1 MPLATRTL
9 AADRGDAGRRIDL
22 VVCRHLTDIGA
33 ATRTRVQAWIEGG
46 RVAVN
51 GRIVRRVSA
60 RAALG
65 DLVTIEFP
73 DLEPRSPVLAETVPI
88 APLFE
93 DDHLLIV
100 DKPAGMVSHPTYRH
114 TAGTLVNALLGYA
127 QRWPPEQR
135 PSLVGRLDKQTS
147 GAVVVAKT
155 ADAHASL
162 QRTLASA
169 HSDKSYL
176 AVVYGEVAPRGEIRL
191 HLRRHPDDRR
201 LVMATDNEGRPSVTM
216 FERLDLARFGDECV
230 SLVRCRLVTG
240 RMHQIRVHL
249 SARSWPIVGDA
260 KYGEPRWQAIAEPG
274 VARVLESFPRQ
285 ALHAWRLAFNHPV
298 TGEPVAVEA
307 PVPADMVALLQ
318 ACGMAAGGRRDGPPL
333 RQPG

>member
-1 MPLATRTL
+1 MPLATRTI

-22 VVCRHLTDIGA
+22 VVRRHLTDIGA
-33 ATRTRVQAWIEGG
+33 ATRTRVQAWIQDG

-51 GRIVRRVSA
+51 GRVVRRVSA

-65 DLVTIEFP
+65 DLVTIDVP
-73 DLEPRSPVLAETVPI
+73 DVQPRAPVLAEALPI

-93 DDHLLIV
+93 DDHLLVV

-127 QRWPPEQR
+127 QRWPLGQR

-155 ADAHASL
+155 ADVHARL

-176 AVVYGEVAPRGEIRL
+176 AVVYGEVAARGEIRL

-201 LVMATDNEGRPSVTM
+201 LVMATDDEGRPSVTM
-216 FERLDLARFGDECV
+216 FARLDHARFGDEGV

-260 KYGEPRWQAIAEPG
+260 KYGEPRWRAIAEPG

-285 ALHAWRLAFNHPV
+285 ALHAWRIAFSHPI
-298 TGEPVAVEA
+298 TGEPIAVEA
-307 PVPADMVALLQ
+307 PVPADMMALLH
-318 ACGMAAGGRRDGPPL
+318 ACGMA
-333 RQPG
+333 PGDEP